1 MNTKVSR
8 GRLSARKAAPPGF
21 MVLALIL
28 LALLPVFVSDYTIIK
43 TGSIISFI
51 IIAVSWSI
59 FSGPTGYISLAT
71 AAFYGLGMYASA
83 ILGKYIPLPLTMLI
97 SGIASF
103 VIAFLVG
110 VITLRL
116 RGVYFTI
123 FTFGLVELLRNLVL
137 WLEIKLSGTRGRFVP
152 AVDFELVFYCLLGTL
167 AIILLIA
174 YIIKRSRYG
183 LALIGI
189 GESEDAAAHIGINTT
204 LVKVLGFSISS
215 FAVGAVGAA
224 MATRTNYIDPGIAF
238 NMLMSFMPVLMA
250 IFGGMSM
257 ILGPI
262 IGAAVFAY
270 LEELLIT
277 KVPEYFMI
285 IFGVI
290 MIIAILFLP
299 NGLTGIP
306 GKLLKNRKG
315 ARKNADT

>member
-1 MNTKVSR
+1 MNTKILS
-8 GRLSARKAAPPGF
+8 GRLDAKKIAPPGLSL
-21 MVLALIL
+21 LALIL
-28 LALLPVFVSDYTIIK
+28 LALSPIVVSDYTIIK
-43 TGSIISFI
+43 INSILSFI

-59 FSGPTGYISLAT
+59 FSGPTGYISLST

-83 ILGKYIPLPLTMLI
+83 ILGKYMPLPMTMI
-97 SGIASF
+97 VSGIASF
-103 VIAFLVG
+103 IIALIVG

-123 FTFGLVELLRNLVL
+123 FTFGLVELLRNLIL
-137 WLEIKLSGTRGRFVP
+137 WLEIKISGTRGRFVP
-152 AVDFELVFYCLLGTL
+152 AVDFELVFYCMVGTL
-167 AIILLIA
+167 VIILLIS
-174 YIIKRSRYG
+174 YLIKRSRFG

-189 GESEDAAAHIGINTT
+189 GESEDAASHIGINTT
-204 LVKVLGFSISS
+204 FVKVLGFSISS

-224 MATRTNYIDPGIAF
+224 MATRSNYIDPGIAF

-250 IFGGMSM
+250 IFGGMNT

-299 NGLTGIP
+299 NGLTGIA
-306 GKLLKNRKG
+306 GKLLKRRKG

>member
-1 MNTKVSR
+1 MNTNISR
-8 GRLSARKAAPPGF
+8 GRLNAKKIAPPGLSL
-21 MVLALIL
+21 LALIL
-28 LALLPVFVSDYTIIK
+28 LSLLPIFVTDYTIIK
-43 TGSIISFI
+43 INSIISFV

-59 FSGPTGYISLAT
+59 FSGPTGYISLST

-83 ILGKYIPLPLTMLI
+83 ILGNHLPLPLVMVI

-103 VIAFLVG
+103 IIALIIG

-123 FTFGLVELLRNLVL
+123 FTFGLVELLRNLIL
-137 WLEIKLSGTRGRFVP
+137 WLEIKFSGTRGRFVP
-152 AVDFELVFYCLLGTL
+152 SVDFQQVFYCILGTL
-167 AIILLIA
+167 AIILLIS
-174 YIIKRSRYG
+174 YLIKRSRFG

-250 IFGGMSM
+250 IFGGMST
-257 ILGPI
+257 IPGPI

-285 IFGVI
+285 IFGAI

-299 NGLTGIP
+299 NGLTGIA
-306 GKLLKNRKG
+306 GKLFKRRKG
-315 ARKNADT
+315 AGKNANT